1 MMNST
6 QRVVVTGA
14 SGGIGREIVG
24 RFHAAGATVVEWDAS
39 EPVKSNS
46 HALRVDVTNEDD
58 VARAAQVT
66 LEILGGI
73 DTLVT
78 SAAALRSSPITAM
91 TLEDWNTV
99 MGVNV
104 TGTFLTV
111 KHLGP
116 AIIDGGSIV
125 LISSVTAFIGA
136 VTTSAYA
143 TSKGAIVS
151 FGRAISQEFSTRGVR
166 VNTVCPGWVDA
177 GFTDQVL
184 RSAENPAEMRRSANA
199 SHLLG
204 RMATPSEVARA
215 VTFLA
220 SDEASFIT
228 GTELF
233 VDGGFMVKK

>member
-1 MMNST
+1 MKNM

-14 SGGIGREIVG
+14 SGGIGKEIV
-24 RFHAAGATVVEWDAS
+24 RHFSDQGATVVGWDAAPANQS
-39 EPVKSNS
+39 ERTLK
-46 HALRVDVTNEDD
+46 VDVTNEAD
-58 VARAAQVT
+58 VDRATRAT
-66 LEILGGI
+66 LDLLGGI

-78 SAAALRSSPITAM
+78 SAAALKSAPITEM
-91 TLEDWNTV
+91 SLEDWNTV
-99 MGVNV
+99 IGVNV

-116 AIIDGGSIV
+116 AIVDHGSIV
-125 LISSVTAFIGA
+125 LMSSVTAYIGA

-184 RSAENPAEMRRSANA
+184 QSAESPAEMRRSANA

-204 RMATPSEVARA
+204 RMATPDEVARA
-215 VTFLA
+215 VGFLA
-220 SDEASFIT
+220 SDNASFIT
-228 GTELF
+228 GAELF
-233 VDGGFMVKK
+233 VDGGFMVKR